1 MVDPLTFDWSQDAN
15 LIASALIAV
24 ACTRTVITYHRRA
37 PWRSSRIGRH
47 IVTVTA
53 SVGLLGLYTVVVTL
67 WPGTLL
73 ALRVV
78 RTGLLLVLGYS
89 MHQRARMVIEAQR
102 AIEQP
107 PATEKT

>member
-1 MVDPLTFDWSQDAN
+1 MVDPLSFDWSQDAN
-15 LIASALIAV
+15 LSASALIFF

-78 RTGLLLVLGYS
+78 RTVLLVVLAYS
-89 MHQRARMVIEAQR
+89 MHVRARLVIDAQR
-102 AIEQP
+102 EIEP
-107 PATEKT
+107 PPGEKA